1 MQTDFAETDQDDRTI
16 DRGKELPPVAAQAE
30 HSDASARER
39 SATRM
44 GGRKTDK
51 SVAEKELPPLPGQ
64 APEGRANPRTDAG
77 LDYPAEVKKSRAKT
91 PKSKPNIVVRLPV
104 EDDRDAVRALAR
116 KLHNL
121 TIFSDI
127 GFSDTKFDK
136 YFDRALTRPK
146 HMSGLVAELVPSVA
160 GQAPVRSAG
169 PRTEPKAASELRAAA
184 DAARPRRPGAAGMA
198 VSHGNS
204 PEGGAKN
211 NKTEKYIIGGAWVTA
226 GEYIIGEGEVLTTV
240 HAIGVDVEYC
250 GMLLSGKTFL
260 RLIQAIKKWGEM
272 RGSTRTLVHVTTGS
286 NLAAT
291 DRLMRAS
298 GAKCI
303 GGGYVV

>member
-1 MQTDFAETDQDDRTI
+1 MWAVRADFTEIDQDSRIVDE
-16 DRGKELPPVAAQAE
+16 GKDLPSVARQAPQRAHVEQSDAQAN
-30 HSDASARER
+30 DIKKAS
-39 SATRM
+39 
-44 GGRKTDK
+44 
-51 SVAEKELPPLPGQ
+51 
-64 APEGRANPRTDAG
+64 PRTDG
-77 LDYPAEVKKSRAKT
+77 LLDGSSEKKKDEAKENNNST
-91 PKSKPNIVVRLPV
+91 KKPKPNIVVRLPV